1 MTQTLGII
9 TAFGAVAVLAWL
21 AVLLYPRLIPS
32 AAPLAGENRVRPAI
46 LFIVAAALAF
56 GIAMTVGAG
65 GPLAGD
71 DPISLTLAQ
80 VAIYTPFIALA
91 GFLRTRAALLVPQ
104 RNTLRSVAIGI
115 GITVLALAAY
125 YSSTDGWKHVP
136 LLGDA
141 LLSGNA
147 AAIALR
153 STLRCLVV
161 GMFLAVFSAAWSM
174 RAVLLIGAVAI
185 ALTQVP
191 SLLAEGFSAAWLG
204 VLIAHVALVTGLLSA
219 ILATRNIVWFWPVLA
234 GLNLLLFSLP

>member
-9 TAFGAVAVLAWL
+9 TAFGAVAVLGWL

-32 AAPLAGENRVRPAI
+32 AGALSAENRLRPAI
-46 LFIVAAALAF
+46 LFIVASALAYAL
-56 GIAMTVGAG
+56 AMTIRAG

-80 VAIYTPFIALA
+80 IVIYAPFIALA

-104 RNTLRSVAIGI
+104 GNTLRSVAIGI

-125 YSSTDGWKHVP
+125 YSSTDGWRHVP
-136 LLGDA
+136 LLGEA
-141 LLSGNA
+141 LLSGDA

-153 STLRCLVV
+153 SILRCLVV
-161 GMFLAVFSAAWSM
+161 GMFIAVFSAAWSS
-174 RAVLLIGAVAI
+174 RVVLLIGGVAI

-219 ILATRNIVWFWPVLA
+219 ILATRNIVWFWPVLS